1 VAGGTAVKLSPRI
14 HRLAAVLVVVF
25 VLTTVW
31 AVYYLYAETHPSGG
45 GSSGTTV
52 ATYSESSVGGF
63 AAAVRPSY
71 LYNNSTEVYGG
82 NVILFTP
89 ITNWINASITYSLES
104 NRTAAIS
111 LAETFAVTLS
121 TPVWSKTLFTTL
133 NSSSLPA
140 ATAAT
145 LTLRYAI
152 NVSSVVAL
160 AAAIDAQLG
169 YQGNAYTLS
178 LDPAISGS
186 VKVGAN
192 EQLLALEPRLN
203 FTFTGSLITP
213 TGLAYASTGSLFAPA
228 VPMTAGGLSATV
240 PYLALVGSVGGLGCS
255 AWVATRR
262 SEEERVPPLDEIIRP
277 YEEAIAVVAGTPTEA
292 TATPVATF
300 VDLVKIADT
309 LGKPILRPTGPDAAR
324 RTFFVLDGLLAYTY
338 RYPYNGGTP
347 AETPAPSEN
356 ETDSPSA
363 RGWSPTTAA
372 LVQQLQ
378 QEVKRLHDLSLDAAT
393 AADARRRVSRALDLI
408 RAGAEAEVA
417 IEIEELSRLLT
428 SASERLG
435 QGR

>member
-1 VAGGTAVKLSPRI
+1 VAGGTTVKLSPRV

-31 AVYYLYAETHPSGG
+31 AAYYLYAETHPSGG

-52 ATYSESSVGGF
+52 ATFSESSVGGF

-82 NVILFTP
+82 DLILFTP
-89 ITNWINASITYSLES
+89 ITNWINSSISYSLET

-121 TPVWSKTLFTTL
+121 TPVWSKTLHTTL
-133 NSSSLPA
+133 NSSMLPA

-145 LTLRYAI
+145 LAVRYAI

-160 AAAIDAQLG
+160 AAAIDTQLG
-169 YQGNAYTLS
+169 YQGNGYTLS
-178 LDPAISGS
+178 LDPVISGS
-186 VKVGAN
+186 VEVAGI
-192 EQLLALEPRLN
+192 EQPVVLEPRLN

-213 TGLAYASTGSLFAPA
+213 SGLAYASTGSLLAPA
-228 VPMTAGGLSATV
+228 PPTNAGGLAAAV
-240 PYLALVGSVGGLGCS
+240 PYLALVGSVGGLGSS

-262 SEEERVPPLDEIIRP
+262 TEEERVPPLDEIIRP
-277 YEEAIAVVAGTPTEA
+277 YEEAIAVIVGAPTEA

-309 LGKPILRPTGPDAAR
+309 LGKPILRPSGPDAAH
-324 RTFFVLDGLLAYTY
+324 RTFFVLDGPLAYTY
-338 RYPYNGGTP
+338 RYTDDGGTP
-347 AETPAPSEN
+347 TPSEN
-356 ETDSPSA
+356 ETDSPSPP
-363 RGWSPTTAA
+363 GWSPTTAV
-372 LVQQLQ
+372 LVQRLQ
-378 QEVKRLHDLSLDAAT
+378 REVKRLHGLPLDAAT

-428 SASERLG
+428 TASERP
-435 QGR
+435 GRGM